1 MTIEHVDR
9 KTLLAEFI
17 RTVWSEGNVDECD
30 RYLADRY
37 TIHHDPGDPWDG
49 KQLDVA
55 GFKERARL
63 SRAPFPDQRFDVQ
76 EMFADGDAV
85 VATWLWSATHT
96 GDYPGF
102 PATQR
107 PISMSGATVYYFD
120 AQDRIRGHWQITD
133 RLAIFRQLQRDRG
146 STQQRSS

>member
-1 MTIEHVDR
+1 VDR
-9 KTLLAEFI
+9 KALLAEFI
-17 RTVWSEGNVDECD
+17 RTIWSEGNVGECD

-49 KQLDVA
+49 KHLDVA
-55 GFKERARL
+55 GFKERVSQ
-63 SRAPFPDQRFDVQ
+63 SRAPFPDQRFDIQ

-85 VATWLWSATHT
+85 AVTWLWSATHT

-102 PATQR
+102 PATGR

-120 AQDRIRGHWQITD
+120 AQDRINGHWQITD
-133 RLAIFRQLQRDRG
+133 RLAIFRQLQ
-146 STQQRSS
+146 QRRPHQNPPG

>member
-1 MTIEHVDR
+1 MDR
-9 KTLLAEFI
+9 KLLLAEFI

-55 GFKERARL
+55 GFKERVRL
-63 SRAPFPDQRFDVQ
+63 SRAPFPDQRFDIQ

-85 VATWLWSATHT
+85 VATWLWAATHT
-96 GDYPGF
+96 GDLPGF
-102 PATQR
+102 PATRR
-107 PISMSGATVYYFD
+107 PIGMSGATVYYFD
-120 AQDRIRGHWQITD
+120 AHNKIRGHWQIAD
-133 RLAIFRQLQRDRG
+133 RLAIFRQLQ
-146 STQQRSS
+146 QQRR